1 MDTTIFI
8 LLCIAAV
15 VVFFIASG
23 IKIVPQSQ
31 TAIIERLG
39 RYDRTLQ
46 SVHVPRQLSY

>member
-39 RYDRTLQ
+39 RYDRAIGIKHHHP
-46 SVHVPRQLSY
+46 VY